1 MPTLLQH
8 SDQKQPV
15 GVPFATDGGNLNRL
29 GMETLVFGPGSIDQ
43 AHRADEYIPTEQL
56 QKTVRLVQE
65 VVYHHCGD

>member
-1 MPTLLQH
+1 M
-8 SDQKQPV
+8 
-15 GVPFATDGGNLNRL
+15 

-43 AHRADEYIPTEQL
+43 AHSADEYIPTEQL